1 MSKNYENLPFE
12 FLFRINGKPIVGRNF
27 SIKGFNT
34 ESLRSLELKEC
45 IDDVVEMIET
55 QFKEKSKDLMWN
67 YFNPYELQS
76 IEDVNPEK
84 KGNFDE
90 EDVFTFEIISHGKV
104 VAIKS
109 FSGNFYQPKVRY
121 DVNVRDIISK
131 IIIKI
136 QETLSSKNLT
146 KQYSTV
152 TL

>member
-27 SIKGFNT
+27 SIKGFNS
-34 ESLRSLELKEC
+34 ESLKSMELKEC
-45 IDDVVEMIET
+45 IDDVVEMIEN

-67 YFNPYELQS
+67 YYNPYELQTT
-76 IEDVNPEK
+76 EEVNPEK
-84 KGNFDE
+84 KGNFEE

-109 FSGNFYQPKVRY
+109 FTGNNYQPKVRY

-131 IIIKI
+131 IILKI
-136 QETLSSKNLT
+136 QETLSSKTLT